1 VFEKSEHLS
10 YRDLY
15 GLAIA
20 SRSYRRAGK
29 RVPQKLLELI
39 EEELE
44 KKNFSTKE
52 QKYLKAVLLY
62 EKFSAS
68 EDRDL
73 LKEAMYI
80 ATQERFLDVEISGYR
95 SLGSLS
101 RTRAMSNY
109 YFNRSLEISKKI
121 DPSLAI
127 VDESNLTW
135 SLLYEGKIS
144 AFLTQLHRL
153 RKQSQLFGSVT
164 TLSYTYFLEGL

>member
-1 VFEKSEHLS
+1 MIEKENFRFSWFVRFKELVSNPEKVFEKSEHLS

-109 YFNRSLEISKKI
+109 YFNRSLEISKRLI
-121 DPSLAI
+121 RPLPSSMKAI
-127 VDESNLTW
+127 
-135 SLLYEGKIS
+135 
-144 AFLTQLHRL
+144 
-153 RKQSQLFGSVT
+153 
-164 TLSYTYFLEGL
+164 